1 MSTPQAGESDTGLR
15 VLILVK
21 FLFLLSAPE
30 FVEHVYGCYLKL
42 FGGKVFSFNLV
53 LIKFCLMPSFE
64 KYSSNS
70 LNLLLHFSWP
80 GCISQ
85 SSRSSLM

>member
-15 VLILVK
+15 VLTLAK

-42 FGGKVFSFNLV
+42 LGGKVVIFFSLRSYKV
-53 LIKFCLMPSFE
+53 LSYAFI
-64 KYSSNS
+64 
-70 LNLLLHFSWP
+70 
-80 GCISQ
+80 
-85 SSRSSLM
+85 

>member
-15 VLILVK
+15 VLTLAK

-42 FGGKVFSFNLV
+42 LGGKVVIFFSLCSYKV
-53 LIKFCLMPSFE
+53 LSYAFI
-64 KYSSNS
+64 
-70 LNLLLHFSWP
+70 
-80 GCISQ
+80 
-85 SSRSSLM
+85 